1 MERISR
7 RDILKRAAALGLSSS
22 AIGALLAACGGA
34 AATAT
39 SAPSAKPS
47 TAASAAPAASAAAS
61 AAPSTAASAAPA
73 ASAAASSAPAS
84 SAAASTAPAASAA
97 ASTAAS
103 SAPAAGGGGKLV
115 IGTDL
120 NDVLTFDPGTH
131 YEIYSSSVMGAI
143 YEGLVTQNPPDLTK
157 FVPILAKEVPTKENG
172 GVSADGKVYTFKL
185 RENVKFHSGN
195 TMTAD
200 DVVFS
205 SRRLSYLQRNP
216 SFLADPYVG
225 ADKKVNVEAVDP
237 LTVKFTLTD
246 PNVAF
251 LSYMSTVNNVV
262 LDSKVVKTKGGLDTP
277 DAKDND
283 KAKDWLDQH
292 SEGTGPYKLTA
303 FKSKEEVDV
312 EKHTAYWRTPAVYDQ
327 IVLRQIKDSG
337 TELQQLKA
345 GTIDLAQT
353 LDSDAIDSLRK
364 DTNYTIF
371 EGNSLNHV
379 YLALQ
384 TDPKIGDVMSDKR
397 VRQAV
402 GWSVDYDGIIKGLKK
417 GAAVQPATIVPLGL
431 LSADKAQSLAY
442 KTDVNKAKDLVT
454 QAGAAGKTIKLTY
467 SAGIPYEGVS
477 SETLAA
483 KLKADIERSGLKI
496 ELTPVESQQRLAD
509 YRAGNLQFTF
519 SSWAPDYADVHTYAE
534 PFGLSTGVAAKR
546 VHYNN
551 PQVDALLKQGL
562 TESDPAKR
570 SDIYLQIQ
578 KTLVDEAP
586 FLMLFQPTFQI
597 AAKKSVTNVIIHPVI
612 LIDLYQLKKG

>member
-7 RDILKRAAALGLSSS
+7 RDILKRAAAFGLSST
-22 AIGALLAACGGA
+22 AIGALLAACGGT

-47 TAASAAPAASAAAS
+47 A
-61 AAPSTAASAAPA
+61 A

-84 SAAASTAPAASAA
+84 AAAASTAPAAASAAPAASASASAA
-97 ASTAAS
+97 ASAAASASSSTAAS
-103 SAPAAGGGGKLV
+103 SPGKAGGGGKLV

-131 YEIYSSSVMGAI
+131 YEIVSSQIMGAI
-143 YEGLVTQNPPDLTK
+143 YEGLVGQFTPDLTK
-157 FVPILAKEVPTKENG
+157 FAPVLAKEVPTKENG

-185 RENVKFHSGN
+185 REGVKFHSGN

-205 SRRLSYLQRNP
+205 MKRLAYLQRNP
-216 SFLADPYVG
+216 SFLADPFVG
-225 ADKKVNVEAVDP
+225 ADKKANVEAVDP

-262 LDSKVVKTKGGLDTP
+262 LDSKAVKAKGGLDTP

-292 SEGTGPYKLTA
+292 SEGTGPYKLTS
-303 FKSKEEVDV
+303 FKSKEEVVADV
-312 EKHTAYWRTPAVYDQ
+312 NTAYWRTGAVYDQ

-337 TELQQLKA
+337 TSLQQLKA
-345 GTIDLAQT
+345 GTIDVAQN
-353 LDSDAIDSLRK
+353 LDADAIDSLRK
-364 DTNYTIF
+364 DSNFTIF

-379 YLALQ
+379 YLALN
-384 TDPKIGDVMSDKR
+384 TTSAVGDFMSDKR
-397 VRQAV
+397 VRQAI
-402 GWSVDYDGIIKGLKK
+402 GWSVDYDGLIKGLKK

-442 KTDVNKAKDLVT
+442 KTDINKAKDLVT
-454 QAGAAGKTIKLTY
+454 QAGATGKAVKFTY
-467 SAGIPYEGVS
+467 SAGINYEGIQS
-477 SETLAA
+477 DTLVA
-483 KLKADIERSGLKI
+483 KLKADIERSGLKV

-509 YRAGNLQFTF
+509 YRGGKLQFTV
-519 SSWAPDYADVHTYAE
+519 SGWSPDYVDVHTYAE
-534 PFGLSTGVAAKR
+534 PFGMTGAVAAKR
-546 VHYNN
+546 VGYSN
-551 PQVDALLKQGL
+551 PKVDDLLKKGL
-562 TESDPAKR
+562 VESDLQKR
-570 SDIYLQIQ
+570 SDIYLEIQ
-578 KTLVDEAP
+578 KILIDEAP
-586 FLMLFQPTFQI
+586 FLMLFQPTFQV
-597 AAKKSVTNVIIHPVI
+597 AAKKSVTNYVIHPV
-612 LIDLYQLKKG
+612 LLVDLLQLKKG